1 MFDEYDDMITIED
14 LCMIL
19 SIGHNTAYNLLKSH
33 KLKAFRM
40 GRIWKIPKLAV
51 EDYIL
56 SQSGLNKKK

>member
-14 LCMIL
+14 LCTIL
-19 SIGHNTAYNLLKSH
+19 SIGHNAAYKLLKSH

-56 SQSGLNKKK
+56 SQSGLNKKQ